1 MDIKQLKY
9 FLAIADEGNITKAAE
24 KLHMA
29 QPPLSKQ
36 LKILEDELGIQLF
49 ERNTRNLK
57 ITESGE
63 RLQYRAKQIIDLLE
77 TTVKELKDFDEG
89 KCGILKIGTLAVT
102 GDAILPD
109 QIYKF
114 NQIYPN
120 IGFQIIHRNTPEI
133 LDMLKKG
140 LIDIGIVRT
149 PIDSEYLD
157 SILLPEEPMVAVTVG
172 EPFWKENESSKIAI
186 SDLFEQPLLVHNRYE
201 KMITMVCQNAG
212 FEPKI
217 IGRIDDTRSILLWA
231 NLGIGIAIVQR
242 DWLQL
247 FKNNDFKYKEISEK
261 SLLTQTAIVWMKN
274 QYMTTTAR
282 HFIETFLKE

>member
-36 LKILEDELGIQLF
+36 LKLLEEELGIQLF

-57 ITESGE
+57 ITESGK
-63 RLQYRAKQIIDLLE
+63 RLHYRAKQIINLLE

-89 KCGILKIGTLAVT
+89 KRGILKIGTLAVT
-102 GDAILPD
+102 GDAILPE

-114 NQIYPN
+114 NQLYPN

-133 LDMLKKG
+133 LDMLNKG

-149 PIDSEYLD
+149 PINSEYLD

-186 SDLFEQPLLVHNRYE
+186 ADLSEQPLLVHNRYE
-201 KMITMVCQNAG
+201 KMITMACQKAG
-212 FEPKI
+212 FEPNI
-217 IGRIDDTRSILLWA
+217 IGKIDDTRSILLWA
-231 NLGIGIAIVQR
+231 NLGIGTAIVQR

-247 FKNNDFKYKEISEK
+247 FENNDFKYKEIAEE

-274 QYMTTTAR
+274 QYMTATAR

>member
-9 FLAIADEGNITKAAE
+9 FLAIAAEGNITKAAE

-36 LKILEDELGIQLF
+36 LKILEEELGIQLF

-57 ITESGE
+57 ITESGK

-89 KCGILKIGTLAVT
+89 KRGILKIGTLAVT

-149 PIDSEYLD
+149 PINSEYLD

-186 SDLFEQPLLVHNRYE
+186 SDLSEQPLLVHNRYE
-201 KMITMVCQNAG
+201 KMITMVCHNAG
-212 FEPKI
+212 FEPNI

-242 DWLQL
+242 DWLKL
-247 FKNNDFKYKEISEK
+247 FKNNDFKYKEISEE

-274 QYMTTTAR
+274 QYMTNTAR